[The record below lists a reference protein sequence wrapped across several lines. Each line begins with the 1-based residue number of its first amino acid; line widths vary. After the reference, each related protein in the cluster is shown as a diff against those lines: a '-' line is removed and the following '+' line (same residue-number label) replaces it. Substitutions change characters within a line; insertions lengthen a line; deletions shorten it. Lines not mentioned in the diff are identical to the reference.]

1 MPRFVLREHFR
12 KPDLDDKYE
21 AAPLPTFRP

>member
-12 KPDLDDKYE
+12 KPDLYDKYE
-21 AAPLPTFRP
+21 RRATTDL